1 MKLKTTD
8 LQSALA
14 KAVRGATNDKSYP
27 ITECIG
33 IKDVPSGLMFTTT
46 SGVNYL
52 YVFMECEPCEFNIT
66 INAEKFTKLI
76 SKITK
81 DEVDLTV
88 KDNILYITTVSGE
101 YKIGLE
107 LDEKGDP
114 IRFPDPA
121 ADFDG
126 PDKKIKL
133 EDIKSIIQ
141 YNKSSLLTEV
151 KSAPCYAN
159 YYISKDAVIST
170 DSNRLCK
177 NLVSVSDKSILL
189 SPETVD
195 LLDLMT
201 EPEVKMILGEKAV
214 LFRTND
220 VEVYGNIPEGFESY
234 NKTVTGI
241 SKIIDAELTANCK
254 VSRQELLNVLDRV
267 GVFVDQKYDK
277 NVIKLDFTKE
287 GITITSMSSNAS
299 DVVEYAEL
307 QNYEEYSCCLNI
319 SLFVSLLKSHTTD
332 KISLFFGNDRIVKIV
347 DGDVIQALALVKV

>member
-14 KAVRGATNDKSYP
+14 KSVRGATNDKSYP

-52 YVFMECEPCEFNIT
+52 YVFMDCEPCEFNIT

-177 NLVSVSDKSILL
+177 NLMSLTDRPLLL

-195 LLDLMT
+195 LLDMM
-201 EPEVKMILGEKAV
+201 EDPEIKMILGENAV
-214 LFRTND
+214 LFRTEN
-220 VEVYGNIPEGFESY
+220 VEVYGNLPDGFDSY
-234 NKTVTGI
+234 NKTVNGI
-241 SKIIDAELTANCK
+241 SKLIDVELTANCK
-254 VSRQELLNVLDRV
+254 VSRQELLNALDRV

-277 NVIKLDFTKE
+277 NVVKLEFTKD
-287 GITITSMSSNAS
+287 GIVVTSMSSNAS
-299 DVVEYAEL
+299 DMVDYFEL
-307 QNYEEYSCCLNI
+307 QNYQEYSCLLNI
-319 SLFVSLLKSHTTD
+319 SLFVSLLKSHDTENV
-332 KISLFFGNDRIVKIV
+332 SLFFGNDRIVKII
-347 DGDVIQALALVKV
+347 DGSVIQALALVKA